1 MKRALWFVCVL
12 ALLAMAAGPLRAQ
25 NNPFLGT
32 WKLNLS
38 KSKFD
43 GMPAPKS
50 LTRTVA
56 AEGAGAT
63 YTFTGED
70 ADGKAIE
77 YSFTSHFDGKDSAVT
92 GGGMPGGADTVAL
105 TRVNSNMIRTIWK
118 KGRERHRD
126 VQHRSLAG
134 WENHDCERQRS
145 GPGRQEIQHG
155 QRVRRAIVH
164 HRSCCATRA
173 VRLPP
178 GTKKNRSKSLAIAG
192 RPEHTSRNC

>member
-12 ALLAMAAGPLRAQ
+12 ALSAMAAGPLRAQ

-118 KGRERHRD
+118 KGGNAIGMSNTEVSRD
-126 VQHRSLAG
+126 GKTTIVKG
-134 WENHDCERQRS
+134 S
-145 GPGRQEIQHG
+145 GVDPGG
-155 QRVRRAIVH
+155 
-164 HRSCCATRA
+164 
-173 VRLPP
+173 
-178 GTKKNRSKSLAIAG
+178 KKFSMVSVY
-192 RPEHTSRNC
+192 EEQ

>member
-12 ALLAMAAGPLRAQ
+12 ALSAMAAGPLRAQ

-77 YSFTSHFDGKDSAVT
+77 YSFTSHFDGKDSA
-92 GGGMPGGADTVAL
+92 GGGAGEERPRGPPAWVFDRGTITKMT
-105 TRVNSNMIRTIWK
+105 RTIWK
-118 KGRERHRD
+118 KGGNAIGMSNTEVSRD
-126 VQHRSLAG
+126 GKTTIVKG
-134 WENHDCERQRS
+134 S
-145 GPGRQEIQHG
+145 GVNPDG
-155 QRVRRAIVH
+155 
-164 HRSCCATRA
+164 
-173 VRLPP
+173 
-178 GTKKNRSKSLAIAG
+178 KKFSMVSVY
-192 RPEHTSRNC
+192 EEQ

>member
-12 ALLAMAAGPLRAQ
+12 ALSAMAAGPLRAQ

-77 YSFTSHFDGKDSAVT
+77 YSFTSNYDGKDSAVT
-92 GGGMPGGADTVAL
+92 GSGMPGGADTVAM
-105 TRVNSNMIRTIWK
+105 TRVNSNLVRTILK
-118 KGRERHRD
+118 KGGDAIGMSNTEVSKD
-126 VQHRSLAG
+126 GKVSTVKLG
-134 WENHDCERQRS
+134 GV
-145 GPGRQEIQHG
+145 GPDGKKFN
-155 QRVRRAIVH
+155 
-164 HRSCCATRA
+164 A
-173 VRLPP
+173 V
-178 GTKKNRSKSLAIAG
+178 SVYD
-192 RPEHTSRNC
+192 EQ